1 MLMSLLFLKG
11 EYLTFIDNSGSK
23 IGLSI
28 SEIAKF
34 YGSDAPQRGGDIWLI
49 FLLAVSVPLL
59 SLAVIFLY
67 KKRNIQILL
76 AKILIFLI
84 IAFTGA
90 SIVYSWLIISK
101 YDAAF
106 DSWYKLF
113 IPVIQLILSIL
124 AYRGVKNDDDLV
136 KSYDRLR

>member
-1 MLMSLLFLKG
+1 MS
-11 EYLTFIDNSGSK
+11 IA
-23 IGLSI
+23 
-28 SEIAKF
+28 EIAKF
-34 YGSDAPQRGGDIWLI
+34 TGSDAPQRGGDIWLI
-49 FLLAVSVPLL
+49 FLLAVLVPLL

-90 SIVYSWLIISK
+90 SLVYSWLIISK

-124 AYRGVKNDDDLV
+124 AYRGVKKDDDLV

>member
-1 MLMSLLFLKG
+1 MSLLFLKG
-11 EYLTFIDNSGSK
+11 EYLTFIDNSGTK
-23 IGLSI
+23 IGMSI
-28 SEIAKF
+28 AEIEKF

-90 SIVYSWLIISK
+90 SLVYSWLIISK

-106 DSWYKLF
+106 DSWCKLF
-113 IPVIQLILSIL
+113 IPVIQLSLSIL
-124 AYRGVKNDDDLV
+124 AYRGVKKDDDLV